1 MNNKRMRLRHGTM
14 IIRLLLIVQCYLPF
28 GETMLDDKFDNSLN
42 GILKENA
49 LTRRNGRV
57 ASDRTTTS
65 YGEVLR
71 YAFSTLF
78 ELGFKL
84 QNPANL
90 TETHVGALC
99 RHWHSTGK
107 KPSTIQ
113 DYLSKLRIFSGWVGK
128 KGMVKS
134 LANYL
139 PEVDK
144 KLLRVS
150 KIAGESKGWSEHGV
164 DIKAKIQA
172 ADELDW
178 RFGLMLRMML
188 AFGLRRKE
196 VVHNRPWKAD
206 RGDKLVIYIGEAKGG
221 RPRDII
227 FDTTEQ
233 RHVLNYV
240 KSKIGKSEYLGW
252 PTTTRGE
259 AASLKYNI
267 SKYNKLMAKIG
278 ITKLK
283 DGVTGHGLRAQYA
296 ENSAL
301 IAGMIPATL
310 GGTKGQ
316 MDSELLDVTR
326 AQISEQLGHSRISVT
341 AAYYGSFGRDAKPD
355 EVNRCKLNIE
365 RGIRATATMQ
375 LKPVPQER
383 MADCIQLVAEL
394 DALDIGATTKQAY
407 FLWTAHSA
415 RFGSEWVVPQAGNAE
430 AMEVQA
436 LKLTSDQAQVNV
448 AA

>member
-1 MNNKRMRLRHGTM
+1 MRLRHGTM

-84 QNPANL
+84 QNPVNL

-113 DYLSKLRIFSGWVGK
+113 DYLSKLRVFSGWVGK

-206 RGDKLVIYIGEAKGG
+206 KGDKLVIFFGEAKGG
-221 RPRDII
+221 RPRDIY
-227 FDTTEQ
+227 FDTPEQ
-233 RHVLNYV
+233 RRILDYV
-240 KSKIGKSEYLGW
+240 KSTIPKSEYLGW
-252 PTTTRGE
+252 PTTRDGN
-259 AASLKYNI
+259 AATLEQNVGRYNRA
-267 SKYNKLMAKIG
+267 MAKIG
-278 ITKLK
+278 ITKLQ

-296 ENSAL
+296 ENAAL
-301 IAGMIPATL
+301 IAGMIPPTM

-316 MDSELLDVTR
+316 MDSASLELTR
-326 AQISEQLGHSRISVT
+326 ADISAKLGHVRASIT
-341 AAYYGSFGRDAKPD
+341 GAYFGSFGRNSTPD
-355 EVNRCKLNIE
+355 EVDRCKVNIE
-365 RGIRATATMQ
+365 RGLRGIATRSLST
-375 LKPVPQER
+375 VPSER
-383 MADCIQLVAEL
+383 LVDCLQLVGEL
-394 DALDIGATTKQAY
+394 DVIGVAATTRQVY
-407 FLWTAHSA
+407 YLWMLHSA
-415 RFGSEWVVPQAGNAE
+415 RFATEWVAPGSENVQAI
-430 AMEVQA
+430 EVQA
-436 LKLTSDQAQVNV
+436 AKCFSN
-448 AA
+448 